1 MNPIV
6 EKVYQIGIIPVI
18 AFNSVD
24 EALPLC
30 KALAEGGLPAAEV
43 TFRTACAEEC
53 IRKIHEEMPEM
64 LLGAGTVLTCDQADR
79 AMAAGASFIVAPGF
93 DPEVCKHVIDKGGIM
108 MPGTA
113 SAGEMQQ
120 AMNMGCEAL
129 KFFPAE
135 ANGGVGMLKNIGA
148 ALKGARWMCTGGVNA
163 KNVNDYLGYDQIFAV
178 GGTWMCKSDV
188 IKAGDWAKITA
199 QSKEAVDTM
208 LGLHLIHV
216 GINTGNE
223 EEGMKVATL
232 LGGLLNMKVAPGN
245 SSIFVGNKEFEI
257 MKTHTTIGADMLEG
271 MVQYRDSALVRAAR
285 DICRWHHERY
295 DGSGY
300 PDGLKGEE
308 IPISA
313 QVVALVDV
321 YDALTSDRVYKKA
334 FPHEK
339 AMRMILNGDCGA
351 FNPLLIDCL
360 IDLQDRIIVEKDE
373 QDSPPPI
380 SVNDEGAGK
389 SGSLIDEGRPDDEN
403 GPTRKG

>member
-64 LLGAGTVLTCDQADR
+64 LLGAGTVLTTEQADR

-108 MPGTA
+108 MPGTC

-120 AMNMGCEAL
+120 AMNLGCEAL

-148 ALKGARWMCTGGVNA
+148 ALKSARWMCTGGVNA

-208 LGLHLIHV
+208 LGLKLMHV
-216 GINTGNE
+216 GINTGN
-223 EEGMKVATL
+223 
-232 LGGLLNMKVAPGN
+232 
-245 SSIFVGNKEFEI
+245 SSIFVGSKEFEI
-257 MKTHTTIGADMLEG
+257 MKKPGRGTHGHIAIGCNNVDRAIYHLSQRGVKFDLDSKVVKNGKTIACYFADEIAGFAFHL
-271 MVQYRDSALVRAAR
+271 VQA
-285 DICRWHHERY
+285 
-295 DGSGY
+295 
-300 PDGLKGEE
+300 
-308 IPISA
+308 
-313 QVVALVDV
+313 
-321 YDALTSDRVYKKA
+321 
-334 FPHEK
+334 
-339 AMRMILNGDCGA
+339 
-351 FNPLLIDCL
+351 
-360 IDLQDRIIVEKDE
+360 
-373 QDSPPPI
+373 
-380 SVNDEGAGK
+380 
-389 SGSLIDEGRPDDEN
+389 
-403 GPTRKG
+403 